1 MKKYAEFLNE
11 NVMPANLG
19 IDGIRYGNPTMELHE
34 VAEKDSN
41 PKKWFIETGLA
52 DKIINEAPL
61 NSSETTKKDVEVLMN
76 KMSDVTPD
84 DMIFARFVEGE
95 LPQAFI
101 DFLMSKGIEETM
113 EEYFMVDT
121 QTEPLVFY
129 LKHLINR
136 PRPYQ
141 LAYAMGIPLY
151 PLIHTDAC
159 SAAYPSGHALT
170 GFVMSEYYARKYP
183 EIAGEI
189 RAFGQKVADSREKM
203 GIHYPSDTEV
213 SRMISN
219 VIWENNLLVTNNQI
233 SSTK

>member
-1 MKKYAEFLNE
+1 MKRYAEFLNE
-11 NVMPANLG
+11 QEVRSVAAL
-19 IDGIRYGNPTMELHE
+19 DYIRYGNPTQELRD
-34 VAEKDSN
+34 VAENTSN
-41 PKKWFIETGLA
+41 PKRWFIETGLA
-52 DKIINEAPL
+52 DKIIAEAPL
-61 NSSETTKKDVEVLMN
+61 NGSETTKKDLEVLLD
-76 KMSDVTPD
+76 KMSKVTPE
-84 DMIFARFVEGE
+84 DMTFARFVEGE

-101 DFLMSKGIEETM
+101 DFLAAKGIEETM
-113 EEYFMVDT
+113 GEYFSIDS

-129 LKHLINR
+129 LKHIINR

-141 LAYAMGIPLY
+141 MAYALGLPLY

-219 VIWENNLLVTNNQI
+219 VIWENNLLVTNNPI
-233 SSTK
+233 S